1 MIDRSLLHVLVG
13 SSPLNPDDPR
23 PNLVVEAEPER
34 IEELRQSLVSNP
46 FLHDLVPHQGV
57 LAAAS
62 QLAITWYR
70 YSDPRFNGVVP
81 LKRWQEFYPNLTLEH
96 EETIAS
102 QTLAEV
108 LDQCS
113 AIEDDQQDISLILR
127 QGDPVEVLKGADR
140 WLHRFRRIELQGP
153 KVDVF
158 WVELCGRWLEQQG
171 FSREPDSGFIWVLD
185 DQALQLIQ
193 QANELKDLKDQHS
206 KLLHRHQEEL
216 EKIDQRLIQADQTI
230 ASIFPY
236 TAYRE
241 KRPDLRHLSD
251 HDLILHFLAHGR
263 EEGTQLNYEH
273 LRREWEEN
281 AAKAKRTVFWHPV
294 SNSLNALAPPR
305 LGASGSELSNSA
317 SIHPEPTA
325 PAFRPLTETKL
336 QAWLVDSRLFV
347 SSPEDLTRDFSPAI
361 YRGNEGF
368 SLTQIQWAPDIRERL
383 KTRQSHRLF
392 ATQNQDLL
400 AVLSDSRDSRILDS
414 GLNQLPSYTLLHG
427 QTLHVHLS
435 TAEEA
440 IDLPLLI
447 DFEINCENQEV
458 WSFEALLA
466 CHRAMGSLV
475 VTTTHQGRS
484 KTQAIAFDTRYA
496 GGQECGDYQ
505 SVKLDLQLEP
515 GTNYLT
521 LSIRHG
527 CIYFIAKDV
536 YDCYYFITNPLFRY
550 CGHPGQNIQGLVPRA
565 LGSSQD
571 LDSASWLFSSTV
583 TPFFSPAEPNL
594 VLDLGNGICHELF
607 SPLEDVVTLI
617 ADHSHSLE
625 VKAHPGGE
633 FALYVNGTYC
643 RLVTLSSEPTSVM
656 LPYQWLRGEPALV
669 EIRDTSGSQVHIRH
683 TVMTPRFLTPRD
695 VILYQAKP
703 PYPTNLNL
711 RIHQRYQSLRRHL
724 QNPIEG
730 LRTEML
736 EHALETLERDFQQ
749 VKLAPLEFPVV
760 SDPEV
765 SIIIPSFNHVQVT
778 YYALCA
784 LLLAHNKVRFEIVLV
799 DDGSTD
805 ETSEIEK
812 WVKGVRVIRNE
823 KPLRFIHACNKGVSE
838 ARGRF
843 VVLLNNDTEVS
854 VGWLDALVDGFHR
867 FENVGLVGSKLLR
880 PDGSLQ
886 DAGGI
891 VWGSGN
897 PSNYGYGQNPW
908 EPRFCYARQVDYL
921 SGAALMTTKAIW
933 DEVGGLSRY
942 LEPMYFEDT
951 DFSFKVREAGY
962 KTYFIPASIV
972 YHYEGTTSGVD
983 PTAGFKMYQEI
994 NRPKFKRAWAKAFAS
1009 HGVEGDQPDLEKD
1022 RGIKGRIL
1030 FIDYNTPREDQD
1042 AGSYAAIREMELVQS
1057 LGYKV
1062 TFLPQNL
1069 YFYGEYTE
1077 ELMRNGI
1084 EVITSPF
1091 YLSLGD
1097 FIPQHAKEYDAAYI
1111 TRYSV
1116 AAEAAPL
1123 IREHSPK
1130 TRILLNN
1137 ADLHFLRQLRSAVVN
1152 NDEEK
1157 MAAMR
1162 STREQELDVMK
1173 KVDLVLSYNEVE
1185 HAVITSHT
1193 DGQVKVMKCP
1203 WVVSIPATIAP
1214 LSERKGLCFLANFD
1228 FHPNTEGLK
1237 WFCKDVMPMLAE
1249 HQLQLTIYGSNLGDQ
1264 IKDLANEW
1272 IIPFGHVKDVADVY
1286 QKHRVFIAPLLSG
1299 AGVKGKVVSALA
1311 YGIPTVLT
1319 PVAAEG
1325 IGLRHG
1331 VDCLI
1336 ARNPE
1341 EWVSAILTLCYQDD
1355 RWHALSRASRDYA
1368 ASHFSFQEGR
1378 QRIKE
1383 AFEAID
1389 LYNHMEC

>member
-1 MIDRSLLHVLVG
+1 MIGRSLLHVLVG
-13 SSPLNPDDPR
+13 SSPLNPDDPN
-23 PNLVVEAEPER
+23 PILVVEAEPEK
-34 IEELRQSLVSNP
+34 IEQLGQSLAFSPIPQDVV
-46 FLHDLVPHQGV
+46 HHQGV

-70 YSDPRFNGVVP
+70 YSDSRFNGVVP
-81 LKRWQEFYPNLTLEH
+81 LNRWQEFYPNLTLEN
-96 EETIAS
+96 EEKLES
-102 QTLAEV
+102 QTLADV
-108 LDQCS
+108 LEQCS
-113 AIEDDQQDISLILR
+113 AFEDGQQEISLILR

-158 WVELCGRWLEQQG
+158 WVEACGLWLEQQG
-171 FSREPDSGFIWVLD
+171 FNREPDSGFTWTLD
-185 DQALQLIQ
+185 DQAWQLIRQ
-193 QANELKDLKDQHS
+193 DKEIKALKDQAS
-206 KLLHRHQEEL
+206 NLLDQHREEL
-216 EKIDQRLIQADQTI
+216 EQVNQRLTQADQ
-230 ASIFPY
+230 ALAAIFPY
-236 TAYRE
+236 TAYR
-241 KRPDLRHLSD
+241 KKYPDLRDLSD
-251 HDLILHFLAHGR
+251 ADLILHFLAHGR
-263 EEGTQLNYEH
+263 EEGTQADDEH
-273 LRREWEEN
+273 LRHEWEES
-281 AAKAKRTVFWHPV
+281 AAKTKPTIPWHPV
-294 SNSLNALAPPR
+294 SNTLNALASPR
-305 LGASGSELSNSA
+305 LGVSVSEPPNSA
-317 SIHPEPTA
+317 SIVPEPAA
-325 PAFRPLTETKL
+325 PVFRPFSEAKL
-336 QAWLVDSRLFV
+336 QAWLVDSRLFIL
-347 SSPEDLTRDFSPAI
+347 SPEELTRDFSPAI
-361 YRGNEGF
+361 YRGEEGF
-368 SLTQIQWAPDIRERL
+368 ALKRTQWTQDIRERL

-400 AVLSDSRDSRILDS
+400 AVLSDSCDARILDA
-414 GLNQLPSYTLLHG
+414 GVNQLPSYTLLGG
-427 QTLHVHLS
+427 QTLHVHLA
-435 TAEEA
+435 TAEEG
-440 IDLPLLI
+440 IDLPLLV
-447 DFEINCENQEV
+447 DFEMNCESQEV

-475 VTTTHQGRS
+475 VSTTHQGRS
-484 KTQAIAFDTRYA
+484 KSQAVAFDTKYA
-496 GGQECGDYQ
+496 GGQEDGGYQ
-505 SVKLDLQLEP
+505 SVRVDLQLES
-515 GTNYLT
+515 GTNYLS

-527 CIYFIAKDV
+527 NIYFIAKGV
-536 YDCYYFITNPLFRY
+536 YDCYYFVANPLLRY
-550 CGHPGQNIQGLVPRA
+550 CGHPGTELHGLLPRA
-565 LGSSQD
+565 LGSTQGLGS
-571 LDSASWLFSSTV
+571 SPWLFSSTL
-583 TPFFSPAEPNL
+583 TPFFSPADPNL
-594 VLDLGNGICHELF
+594 ILDLGNGICHELF
-607 SPLEDVVTLI
+607 APVDDVVTLI
-617 ADHSHSLE
+617 ADHSHSLQ
-625 VKAHPGGE
+625 VQAHPSGE
-633 FALYVNGTYC
+633 FALYVNGSYC
-643 RLVTLSSEPTSVM
+643 RIVTINSEPTSVL
-656 LPYQWLRGEPALV
+656 LPDQWLRGEPVLV
-669 EIRDTSGSQVHIRH
+669 EIRDASGSQVHIRH
-683 TVMTPRFLTPRD
+683 AVMSPRFLTPQD
-695 VILYQAKP
+695 VLSQQAKP

-711 RIHQRYQSLRRHL
+711 RVYQRYQSLRRHL
-724 QNPIEG
+724 QTPIPG
-730 LRTEML
+730 LRMEML
-736 EHALETLERDFQQ
+736 DHALETLGQDFRRLE
-749 VKLAPLEFPVV
+749 LAPLEFPVV
-760 SDPEV
+760 NEPEV
-765 SIIIPSFNHVQVT
+765 SIIIPAHNHVRVT

-812 WVKGVRVIRNE
+812 WVSGVRVIRNE

-854 VGWLDALVDGFHR
+854 VGWLDALVDAFHR

-921 SGAALMTTKAIW
+921 SGAALMTTKSIW
-933 DEVGGLSRY
+933 DQVGGLSHY

-951 DFSFKVREAGY
+951 DFSFKVRDAGY
-962 KTYFIPASIV
+962 KTYFIPSSII

-983 PTAGFKMYQEI
+983 LTAGFKIYQEI

-1077 ELMRNGI
+1077 ELMRSGV

-1097 FIPQHAKEYDAAYI
+1097 FISQRAKEFDAVYI

-1116 AAEAAPL
+1116 AAEAVPL

-1130 TRILLNN
+1130 ARILLNN
-1137 ADLHFLRQLRSAVVN
+1137 ADLHFLRQLRSAVVT
-1152 NDEEK
+1152 NDAEK

-1162 STREQELDVMK
+1162 STREQELEVMK

-1203 WVVSIPATIAP
+1203 WVVSLPATIAP

-1228 FHPNTEGLK
+1228 FYPNTEGLK

-1249 HQLQLTIYGSNLGDQ
+1249 HQLQLSIYGSNLGDE

-1272 IIPFGHVKDVADVY
+1272 ILPFGHIKDVADVY
-1286 QKHRVFIAPLLSG
+1286 ENHRVFVAPLLSG

-1331 VDCLI
+1331 FDCLI
-1336 ARNPE
+1336 ARHPE

-1355 RWHALSRASRDYA
+1355 RWHALSRESRNYA